1 MLPEDYKE
9 DLTTLVESGVI
20 TTADKNLRCKIDS
33 ILRSLENL
41 SAKKLRI
48 EYEIKKQKKS
58 LSRKRQE
65 LKKVTKS
72 NQKKLS
78 IALESGTLKQL
89 PGKDGNSFI
98 RRLDSILLEQSSQ
111 QLDD

>member
-9 DLTTLVESGVI
+9 DLDFLREAKVI

-58 LSRKRQE
+58 LLRKRQE
-65 LKKVTKS
+65 LKKVSKS
-72 NQKKLS
+72 NQKKLT
-78 IALESGTLKQL
+78 IALESGNLIESPSEEEL
-89 PGKDGNSFI
+89 SFL
-98 RRLDSILLEQSSQ
+98 RRLDSILLEESSQ
-111 QLDD
+111 QLED